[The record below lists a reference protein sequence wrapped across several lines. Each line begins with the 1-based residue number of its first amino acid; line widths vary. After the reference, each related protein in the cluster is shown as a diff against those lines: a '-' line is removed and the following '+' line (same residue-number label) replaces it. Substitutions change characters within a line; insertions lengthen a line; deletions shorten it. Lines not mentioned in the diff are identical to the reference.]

1 MKYIKLGTFD
11 KKLLIPIIGGICRLI
26 FTFFYKKN
34 PKYPILSQNPFITSI
49 YSSIGMILTF
59 IPYLIFKYRSKSSY
73 IISNGSENQSK
84 LNLKLFNKP
93 IIENIRKKKYK
104 FFIFQ
109 EIFDFLQT
117 VFSTFFCM
125 NITYNFWTFD
135 IIFISLFSYLILK
148 TKLYRHQYI
157 SMIIIIILGFL
168 LNVLENFKQT
178 NTENKLDFLE
188 IMMTILTE
196 IFLSMFLVV
205 AKYNMEKNFSSPYEI
220 CIWIGLI
227 GLILY
232 AIIIIIIN
240 ILGVEIAGIKHP
252 DNFYS
257 LFNNYDIYDFLLCL
271 SFLIGQAIYNIVILL
286 TCDYFTPIHIF
297 IIAIFKEIYNSY
309 SFDQN
314 IALNFLTLFILVII
328 TFMFS
333 VFIEIIELNIFQISY
348 NTKRNIEF
356 RSFED
361 SIKALSNFTPPG
373 DDISVDE
380 DEVSNK

>member
-297 IIAIFKEIYNSY
+297 IIKIFKEIYNSY

>member
-1 MKYIKLGTFD
+1 MKCIKLGTFD

-49 YSSIGMILTF
+49 YSSIGMILAF
-59 IPYLIFKYRSKSSY
+59 IPYLIVKYRSKSSKINSVVSQKQPSFY
-73 IISNGSENQSK
+73 FKPI
-84 LNLKLFNKP
+84 NKP

-117 VFSTFFCM
+117 VFYTFFCM

-168 LNVLENFKQT
+168 LNVLEHLKQT

-220 CIWIGLI
+220 CIWVGLM

-232 AIIIIIIN
+232 VIIIIIIN

-271 SFLIGQAIYNIVILL
+271 SYLIGQAIYNIVILL

-297 IIAIFKEIYNSY
+297 IILIFKEVYNSS

-314 IALNFLTLFILVII
+314 IVLNLLTFFILVIM
-328 TFMFS
+328 TFMFF
-333 VFIEIIELNIFQISY
+333 VFIEIIELNMFQISF
-348 NTKRNIEF
+348 NTKKNIEF
-356 RSFED
+356 RSFDD
-361 SIKALSNFTPPG
+361 SIRALSNLTPPE

-380 DEVSNK
+380 YEESNK

>member
-34 PKYPILSQNPFITSI
+34 PKYPILSQNPFLTSI
-49 YSSIGMILTF
+49 YSSIGMILAF

-168 LNVLENFKQT
+168 LNVLERFKQT

-257 LFNNYDIYDFLLCL
+257 LFNNYDIYDFFFFL